1 MFVSIVNEFII
12 TLMAAMNHK
21 CCWEAD
27 KKKVHA
33 HINRVETILEIKD
46 GVTVIANHLN
56 WKKWLKIVFVCV
68 CVCTHL
74 SVLDNLLLQ
83 VKEREKW
90 IDFHLYCSKKVSAR
104 GPWWTAGWF
113 QGPAGHELYLTVWG
127 QTWENTS
134 FYSPWPVGQ
143 VNILDAAW
151 EL

>member
-56 WKKWLKIVFVCV
+56 WKKWLKIVCVCV
-68 CVCTHL
+68 CVLLC
-74 SVLDNLLLQ
+74 VLDSPLLKLKEKGREMNRLSFVLFKKKYLQ
-83 VKEREKW
+83 DD
-90 IDFHLYCSKKVSAR
+90 IGGQQGDFKVLQDNC
-104 GPWWTAGWF
+104 F
-113 QGPAGHELYLTVWG
+113 
-127 QTWENTS
+127 
-134 FYSPWPVGQ
+134 
-143 VNILDAAW
+143 I
-151 EL
+151 

>member
-74 SVLDNLLLQ
+74 CVLDNLLLQ
-83 VKEREKW
+83 VREREVNRLS
-90 IDFHLYCSKKVSAR
+90 FVLFKKSICKRTLVDSR
-104 GPWWTAGWF
+104 VVPR
-113 QGPAGHELYLTVWG
+113 PCR
-127 QTWENTS
+127 TWAVFNSLGANLGEHQLLFSVTR
-134 FYSPWPVGQ
+134 WPG
-143 VNILDAAW
+143 
-151 EL
+151 